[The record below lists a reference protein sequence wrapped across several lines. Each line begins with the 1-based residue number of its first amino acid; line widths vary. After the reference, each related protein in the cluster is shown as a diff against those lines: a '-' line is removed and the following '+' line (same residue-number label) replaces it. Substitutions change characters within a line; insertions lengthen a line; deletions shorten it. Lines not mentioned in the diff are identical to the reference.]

1 MNSKIIYD
9 LWLSNIPELGIESQ
23 NKLLEVFGSSFD
35 LYEAIANKDFLDTI
49 KINGLNQKA
58 IDYAKNRDMSI
69 PQKIER
75 EMERNGIV
83 PLSKYDMEYPETL
96 LCLSDAPLVIY
107 TRGKLSKQEAVA
119 IVGARKASN
128 YGLWV
133 ARNIAKK
140 LVEYN
145 FQVVSGMAL
154 GIDCAAHQGALE
166 GEGHTTAVLGC
177 GPDIC
182 YPQSNS
188 KTFEAIIKK
197 GAVISEFP
205 PGVKP
210 YPFNFPRRNRLISA
224 LSRVVVVAEAGLNSG
239 SLITADFALEQGKE
253 VFSVPGNIN
262 NIFSLGTNKLI
273 KDGANPLIKIDD
285 IINEL
290 GIKTDEKMKA
300 EHLCLGADEKQIYE
314 LVLQSGEISVD
325 ELSQK
330 SKKTISQIKGIV
342 SILEIKGVL
351 DSALGKIF
359 IA

>member
-1 MNSKIIYD
+1 MNNKIIYD
-9 LWLSNIPELGIESQ
+9 LWLSNIPGLGIESQ
-23 NKLLEVFGSSFD
+23 NKLLEAYDSSYD
-35 LYEAIANKDFLDTI
+35 IYESIANKDFFDTI
-49 KINGLNQKA
+49 QINGLNQKT
-58 IDYAKNRDMSI
+58 IDCAKNRDMSI
-69 PQKIER
+69 SQTIER
-75 EMERNGIV
+75 EMKNNGIV
-83 PLSKYDMEYPETL
+83 PISKFDKEYPETL
-96 LCLSDAPLVIY
+96 LCLNDAPLVIY
-107 TRGKLSKQEAVA
+107 TRGKLSKREAVA
-119 IVGARKASN
+119 IVGARKASY
-128 YGLWV
+128 YGIWV

-140 LVEYN
+140 LVEYD

-154 GIDCAAHQGALE
+154 GIDSAAHQGALE
-166 GEGHTTAVLGC
+166 GSGHTTAVLGC

-182 YPQSNS
+182 YPQSN
-188 KTFEAIIKK
+188 KKIFDEIIDK
-197 GAVISEFP
+197 GAIISEFP

-210 YPFNFPRRNRLISA
+210 YPNNFPRRNRLISA
-224 LSRVVVVAEAGLNSG
+224 LSKVVVVAEAGLSSG

-290 GIKTDEKMKA
+290 GIKTEEKMGK
-300 EHLCLGADEKQIYE
+300 EHLCLGVDEKLIYE
-314 LVLQSGEISVD
+314 LVINSGEISID

-330 SKKTISQIKGIV
+330 SNKSISQIKGIV

-351 DSALGKIF
+351 ESALGKIF

>member
-1 MNSKIIYD
+1 MKNNIIYD
-9 LWLSNIPELGIESQ
+9 LWLSNIPGLGIESQ
-23 NKLLEVFGSSFD
+23 NRLLEAYGSSFSIFKSID
-35 LYEAIANKDFLDTI
+35 NKEFFETVQ
-49 KINGLNQKA
+49 INGLTEKT
-58 IDYAKNRDMSI
+58 IELAKNKDMSI
-69 PQKIER
+69 SQNIER
-75 EMERNGIV
+75 EMIKYGIIAI
-83 PLSKYDMEYPETL
+83 SKFDIDYPETL

-107 TRGKLSKQEAVA
+107 TIGKLSKLDAVA

-128 YGLWV
+128 YGIWV
-133 ARNIAKK
+133 AKNIAKK

-182 YPQSNS
+182 YPQTNN
-188 KTFEAIIKK
+188 KVFEAIKEK
-197 GAVISEFP
+197 GTIISEFP
-205 PGVKP
+205 PCTKP
-210 YPFNFPRRNRLISA
+210 FPNNFPRRNRLISA
-224 LSRVVVVAEAGLNSG
+224 LSKVVVVAEAGLNSG

-262 NIFSLGTNKLI
+262 SIFSLGTNKLI

-290 GIKTDEKMKA
+290 GIKTEDKINK
-300 EHLCLGADEKQIYE
+300 EHLCLGIDEKTIYE

-325 ELSQK
+325 ELSHK
-330 SKKTISQIKGIV
+330 SKKSISQIKGIV

-351 DSALGKIF
+351 ESALGKIF

>member
-23 NKLLEVFGSSFD
+23 NKLLEVFGSSYD
-35 LYEAIANKDFLDTI
+35 IYEAIVNKDFLDSI
-49 KINGLNQKA
+49 HINGLNKKA
-58 IDYAKNRDMSI
+58 IDYAMNRDMSI
-69 PQKIER
+69 PQAIEKDMK
-75 EMERNGIV
+75 EIGIV
-83 PLSKYDMEYPETL
+83 PLSKYDKEYPQTL

-107 TRGKLSKQEAVA
+107 TRGKLSKKMAVA

-140 LVEYN
+140 LAEYN

-182 YPQSNS
+182 YPQSNI

-210 YPFNFPRRNRLISA
+210 FPYNFPRRNRLISA
-224 LSRVVVVAEAGLNSG
+224 LSKVVVVAEAGLNSG

-290 GIKTDEKMKA
+290 GIKTDEKIRN
-300 EHLCLGADEKQIYE
+300 EQLCLGMDEKQIYE

>member
-1 MNSKIIYD
+1 MENNIIYD
-9 LWLSNIPELGIESQ
+9 LWLSNIPGLGIEGQ
-23 NKLLEVFGSSFD
+23 NKLLDAYGSSYSIFKSID
-35 LYEAIANKDFLDTI
+35 NKDFFEAVQ
-49 KINGLNQKA
+49 INGLTEKS
-58 IDYAKNRDMSI
+58 IDLAKSKDMSI
-69 PQKIER
+69 SQNI
-75 EMERNGIV
+75 EMEMKKYGII
-83 PLSKYDMEYPETL
+83 PISRFDLDYPETL

-107 TRGKLSKQEAVA
+107 TIGKLSKLDAVA
-119 IVGARKASN
+119 IVGARKASY

-133 ARNIAKK
+133 AKNIAKK
-140 LVEYN
+140 LAEYN

-166 GEGHTTAVLGC
+166 GLGHTTAVLGC

-182 YPQSNS
+182 YPQSNR
-188 KTFEAIIKK
+188 KTFEAIIEK
-197 GAVISEFP
+197 GALISEFP
-205 PGVKP
+205 PGTKP
-210 YPFNFPRRNRLISA
+210 FPNNFPRRNRLISA
-224 LSRVVVVAEAGLNSG
+224 LSKVVIVAEAGLNSG

-262 NIFSLGTNKLI
+262 SIFSLGTNKLI

-285 IINEL
+285 IIHEL
-290 GIKTDEKMKA
+290 GITTEEKISN
-300 EHLCLGADEKQIYE
+300 ENLCLGIDEKLIYE

-330 SKKTISQIKGIV
+330 SKKTVSQIKGIV

-351 DSALGKIF
+351 ESALGKIF